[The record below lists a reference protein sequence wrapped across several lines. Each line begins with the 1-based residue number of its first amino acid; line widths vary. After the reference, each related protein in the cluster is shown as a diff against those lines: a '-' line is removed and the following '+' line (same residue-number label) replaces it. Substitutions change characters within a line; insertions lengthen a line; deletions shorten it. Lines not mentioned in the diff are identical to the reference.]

1 MATKDDLIALLARS
15 HQGAAHGASAEAL
28 ARALD
33 TPERRVRMLV
43 TEAREEGVA
52 IAATPEH
59 GYFIAV
65 LPDEIDLCCKFL
77 RARALKSL
85 LLESRLRNI
94 PLPELLGQMRLPS

>member
-1 MATKDDLIALLARS
+1 MAVRDDLIALLAR
-15 HQGAAHGASAEAL
+15 HQGANQGISAEDI

-33 TPERRVRMLV
+33 VPTRRVRTLV

-65 LPDEIDLCCKFL
+65 LPEEIDLCCAFL
-77 RARALKSL
+77 RARALRSL
-85 LLESRLRNI
+85 LLESRLRKI
-94 PLPELLGQMRLPS
+94 PLVELLGQLRLPT

>member
-1 MATKDDLIALLARS
+1 MATKDDLVALLAR
-15 HQGAAHGASAEAL
+15 HLGADNGASAEAL

-33 TPERRVRMLV
+33 VPERRVRTLV

-65 LPDEIDLCCKFL
+65 LPDEIDMCCAFL
-77 RARALKSL
+77 RARAMKSL
-85 LLESRLRNI
+85 LLESRLRKI
-94 PLPELLGQMRLPS
+94 PLPELLGQMRLQS